1 MRNNDKPYTT
11 TRKITIGTPLSDKYL
26 DAYKKNQKVL
36 WVEDEYLVVDASRVK
51 GSDIIE
57 FYLQRVGVKK

>member
-26 DAYKKNQKVL
+26 DAYNQYQRVL